1 MKIVFGKRNSV
12 QEVEEGE
19 KLLPKF
25 DSQGLIP
32 VITVEYSS
40 NEILMHGY
48 MNEEALRLSIETE
61 KAHYWSRSRKSIWKK
76 GEVSGLYQSIKQ
88 IKIDDDQDCVILF
101 VNLEGFKASCHVGY
115 KSCFYRSIPLGKIS
129 NARQIEMKFEEKEKK
144 FNPEEVYKGQPNPT
158 KI

>member
-19 KLLPKF
+19 KLQPKF

-32 VITVEYSS
+32 AITVEYDS

-48 MNEEALRLSIETE
+48 MNEEALRLSIVTR

-76 GEVSGLYQSIKQ
+76 GEVSGLYQNIKQ

-101 VNLEGFKASCHVGY
+101 VHLEGLQASCHVGF
-115 KSCFYRSIPLGKIS
+115 KSCFYREILKKDDQFSDKLKFTETEKVFDPEKI
-129 NARQIEMKFEEKEKK
+129 
-144 FNPEEVYKGQPNPT
+144 YGDTPNPT
-158 KI
+158 KL